1 MRKTTEASNI
11 IQMADIFM
19 PAPPQ
24 AIVSDELLFFIPL
37 IILVFIILFLKWF
50 KAPLVKLTR
59 NLKQGK
65 LSSRETLHCLA
76 LLLEASKNNKQ
87 GSELKISKKINQLR
101 FQRHPPNH
109 SEVLS
114 LIKRLQHN
122 LKV

>member
-11 IQMADIFM
+11 TQMADIFM

-59 NLKQGK
+59 DLKQGK
-65 LSSRETLHCLA
+65 LSSRETLHSLA

-87 GSELKISKKINQLR
+87 GSELKVSKKINQLR

-109 SEVLS
+109 NEVLS